1 MNRYSPDINEGLD
14 KEKVQERI
22 KNKLVNN
29 NISTLTKTYKQIAV
43 TNIFTLFNIINL
55 VLGFFIF
62 FTGEYKNLTFLGV
75 AFCNTIISMV
85 QEIRAKRTIDK
96 LAIISSNK
104 AVVIRDGRE
113 VLLDIDNIVLDDIVK
128 YKLGNQVVVDSII
141 KEGKVGV
148 DESLLTGEEDT
159 IIKSVGDK
167 LYSGSFIVSGS
178 CITQADSI
186 GEDSYANK
194 ITKEAKYIK
203 KINSEI
209 MITLNKIIKVISVI
223 IVPLGIILYLNQI
236 SFDNN
241 FNEAITSTVAAI
253 IGTIP
258 EGLVLLTSTVFA
270 IASMRL
276 AKKKV
281 LVQQL
286 YCIENL
292 ARVDTICLDKTG
304 TLTTGKMNVVDVVKI
319 NSNYSIDKIMRNINY
334 FSQDCNNTSD
344 ALIKY
349 FGKGNDYKLVNTI
362 AFSSE
367 TKYSVYEFEN
377 ETYILGALE
386 FIDYYG
392 SIDNMDKLTSEYRV
406 LFLGKNNEHIIND
419 KIAGKFEPIGLIL
432 ISDEIRLN
440 AKETLDYLKE
450 QDLDIKII
458 SGDNVNTVSSIAKKI
473 GLTNINI
480 FDMSKISE
488 KDDLKDVV
496 SRYNIFGRVTPDMKK
511 KIILT
516 LKSLGHKVA
525 MTGDG
530 VNDVLSLKEADCSIA
545 MASGT
550 EAARNVSEIVLLD
563 SDFKEIPS
571 IIKEG
576 RRSINNL
583 SRSSSLFLTKTI
595 YSLILALVF
604 VFVNMNYPFIPIQ
617 LTLINVLSIG
627 IPSFILALE
636 PNYNRVIGKFS
647 DNIISKSL
655 PAAITIVIN
664 VTSVLLISYLFKVNY
679 NNISTMSVIL
689 VAFTGFVLL
698 FKVCYPFNYVRGAL
712 FGSLIGIFLGSSIGL
727 HRLFELVLLTPLQ
740 FIFIIILCVLDV
752 IIFNI
757 IQYICKTK
765 ILKNGGN
772 I

>member
-286 YCIENL
+286 YCI
-292 ARVDTICLDKTG
+292 
-304 TLTTGKMNVVDVVKI
+304 
-319 NSNYSIDKIMRNINY
+319 
-334 FSQDCNNTSD
+334 
-344 ALIKY
+344 
-349 FGKGNDYKLVNTI
+349 
-362 AFSSE
+362 
-367 TKYSVYEFEN
+367 
-377 ETYILGALE
+377 
-386 FIDYYG
+386 
-392 SIDNMDKLTSEYRV
+392 
-406 LFLGKNNEHIIND
+406 
-419 KIAGKFEPIGLIL
+419 
-432 ISDEIRLN
+432 
-440 AKETLDYLKE
+440 
-450 QDLDIKII
+450 
-458 SGDNVNTVSSIAKKI
+458 
-473 GLTNINI
+473 
-480 FDMSKISE
+480 
-488 KDDLKDVV
+488 
-496 SRYNIFGRVTPDMKK
+496 
-511 KIILT
+511 
-516 LKSLGHKVA
+516 
-525 MTGDG
+525 
-530 VNDVLSLKEADCSIA
+530 
-545 MASGT
+545 
-550 EAARNVSEIVLLD
+550 
-563 SDFKEIPS
+563 
-571 IIKEG
+571 
-576 RRSINNL
+576 
-583 SRSSSLFLTKTI
+583 
-595 YSLILALVF
+595 
-604 VFVNMNYPFIPIQ
+604 
-617 LTLINVLSIG
+617 
-627 IPSFILALE
+627 
-636 PNYNRVIGKFS
+636 
-647 DNIISKSL
+647 
-655 PAAITIVIN
+655 
-664 VTSVLLISYLFKVNY
+664 
-679 NNISTMSVIL
+679 
-689 VAFTGFVLL
+689 
-698 FKVCYPFNYVRGAL
+698 
-712 FGSLIGIFLGSSIGL
+712 
-727 HRLFELVLLTPLQ
+727 
-740 FIFIIILCVLDV
+740 
-752 IIFNI
+752 
-757 IQYICKTK
+757 
-765 ILKNGGN
+765 
-772 I
+772 